1 MYVVLEIKEPNEP
14 VEVAEPEML
23 PEVVRDDKLAA
34 EPDTMTFFQDG
45 MFAPIAVGY
54 SSSPLPIVAKRQ
66 ANTKIIDLIVFYK
79 CFVT

>member
-1 MYVVLEIKEPNEP
+1 MSSTILNWPNEP
-14 VEVAEPEML
+14 VDVDEPEIL

-45 MFAPIAVGY
+45 LVTPIVVGY

-66 ANTKIIDLIVFYK
+66 ANTKIIYLIVVYK
-79 CFVT
+79 YFVT